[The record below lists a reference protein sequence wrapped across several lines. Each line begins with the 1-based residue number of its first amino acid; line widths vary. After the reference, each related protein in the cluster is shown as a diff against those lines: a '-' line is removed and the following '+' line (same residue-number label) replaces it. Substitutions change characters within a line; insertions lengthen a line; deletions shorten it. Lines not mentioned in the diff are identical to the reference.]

1 MERGSRLQAAGSRA
15 QWARLGRMVLALLL
29 VVFTLTACIG
39 TTGSG
44 IVSFEA
50 YGAGL
55 ADLPPDTSV
64 RGLSFV
70 NEKTGWSITL
80 TRAQLHIGALYL
92 NRSVPVS
99 GGQERECFL
108 PGVYV
113 AQVLSG
119 RTIDTLSPE
128 LQRFPQ
134 LGTGTADHAIT
145 AEVWLTGNGRRV
157 DEEDDRS
164 FSPDI
169 AEVAGTAT
177 RGAESMRF
185 EGTIT
190 IGRNRRIPAD
200 DPARPGAHPMC
211 TQRIVTPIPTSI
223 TPTDGG
229 ALVVRVDPRQWFA
242 NVELGELAPM
252 SAESDLRRIPDDSEG
267 APAYNL
273 FEGLTSASP
282 LTYRFEWRP

>member
-1 MERGSRLQAAGSRA
+1 MRTRGSKLQAAGSRKG
-15 QWARLGRMVLALLL
+15 ARGARSLLALL
-29 VVFTLTACIG
+29 VVGFALTACIG

-70 NEKTGWSITL
+70 NGWGWSITL
-80 TRAQLHIGALYL
+80 TRAKLHVGAIYL

-99 GGQERECFL
+99 GGQERQCFL

-119 RTIDTLSPE
+119 ITIDTLSPE
-128 LQRFPQ
+128 LQRFPE
-134 LGTGTADHAIT
+134 LGSGTADHAIT
-145 AEVWLTGNGRRV
+145 AEVWLMGSGRRI
-157 DEEDDRS
+157 DAQEDPTVILD
-164 FSPDI
+164 
-169 AEVAGTAT
+169 VAGTAS

-185 EGTIT
+185 EGTLT
-190 IGRNRRIPAD
+190 IGSNRRIPAD
-200 DPARPGAHPMC
+200 APERPGANPIC
-211 TQRIVTPIPTSI
+211 AQRIVTPIPTSV

-229 ALVVRVDPRQWFA
+229 ALVLRVDPRPWFA
-242 NVELGELAPM
+242 NVELGELAPV
-252 SAESDLRRIPDDSEG
+252 SPESDLRRIPDDSDP
-267 APAYNL
+267 APASNL
-273 FEGLTSASP
+273 FGGLTSASP
-282 LTYRFEWRP
+282 VTYRFEWRP